1 MNDGIT
7 PFGHGRK
14 YGQKSM
20 GENMN
25 ETLLLIILAGIGAY
39 WWDTMYTNELALKVC
54 RQLCQTSNL
63 QLLDGTVMR
72 QRVWLR
78 RSLLVRLQICRL
90 YSFEYSDD
98 NESRRDGYIVTIGH
112 QVAETRIDSR
122 QLH

>member
-1 MNDGIT
+1 
-7 PFGHGRK
+7 
-14 YGQKSM
+14 M

-54 RQLCQTSNL
+54 RQLCQASNV
-63 QLLDGTVMR
+63 QLLDGTIMR

-78 RSLLVRLQICRL
+78 RSLFVRLQICRL

-98 NESRRDGYIVTIGH
+98 SESRHYGYIVTTGH